1 MRHRRVLHRIAVV
14 LVSTAVSTA
23 FASRPVAARE
33 PQRTSGPSS
42 DQDII
47 AASNRWFAALLRN
60 DVDTL
65 RMLEGDDFVTIQP
78 SPRGVMVLEK
88 SAQLETLKK
97 APAPATE
104 RHRELGGVKIRHY
117 DNIAIL
123 TATATLR
130 GGPTGPT
137 GMAPQAVVTEV
148 WTNTSGRWQIVHF
161 QPVDVPVI
169 RSPRAGGPN

>member
-1 MRHRRVLHRIAVV
+1 VV
-14 LVSTAVSTA
+14 LASISVSTAL
-23 FASRPVAARE
+23 ASGPVAARG
-33 PQRTSGPSS
+33 PQRSSSPSS

-47 AASNRWFAALLRN
+47 AASNRWFAALLHN

-65 RMLEGDDFVTIQP
+65 RMLESDEFVTIQP

-97 APAPATE
+97 APPPSTE
-104 RHRELGGVKIRHY
+104 RQRELSAIRIRHY
-117 DNIAIL
+117 NNTAIL

-130 GGPTGPT
+130 GDASGA
-137 GMAPQAVVTEV
+137 APQAVVTEV
-148 WTNTSGRWQIVHF
+148 WTNTNGRWQIVHF

-169 RSPRAGGPN
+169 RAPRAGRPN

>member
-1 MRHRRVLHRIAVV
+1 VRHRGLLHPIAVA
-14 LVSTAVSTA
+14 LVSIAVSTA

-33 PQRTSGPSS
+33 PQRASSPPS

-47 AASNRWFAALLRN
+47 AASNRWFTALLRN

-65 RMLEGDDFVTIQP
+65 RMLESDEFVTIQP

-97 APAPATE
+97 APPPSAE
-104 RHRELGGVKIRHY
+104 RQRELSGIRIRHY
-117 DNIAIL
+117 NNMAIL

-130 GGPTGPT
+130 GDPAGT
-137 GMAPQAVVTEV
+137 APQAVVTEV
-148 WTNTSGRWQIVHF
+148 WTNTNGRWQIVHF

-169 RSPRAGGPN
+169 RPPRAGRPN